1 MDVETTMDVPYRSA
15 SGREARGAQTRRE
28 ELVERV
34 ARAVGEDG
42 DAEAPGGS
50 GCSAGPRP
58 PRRNTASPRPPS
70 A

>member
-1 MDVETTMDVPYRSA
+1 MDLMGCPRSE
-15 SGREARGAQTRRE
+15 REARRAQPSRE

-42 DAEAPGGS
+42 AVEAPGGS

-58 PRRNTASPRPPS
+58 PPRTTASPHLPF